1 METVGIICEYNPFH
15 NGHLKQLR
23 AIDGVKVCLMSGNY
37 VQRGEPALLDK
48 FARAK
53 AAVLCGADLVLELP
67 LTYAISSAEG
77 FAAGGVEVFTRMGC
91 IDTLCFGSESGEIS
105 SIMSTAELLLTENF
119 QDALRRALVGGVSFP
134 RARQN
139 ALEALGGDG
148 SVLEA
153 PNDILAVEYC
163 KAILRQQS
171 PIKPMTVR
179 RTGSYHESAERENPS
194 ASVLRTRSDWHSF
207 VPEAALHVFG
217 SVPRY
222 TVKAGERAW
231 LARLRAMTEEEFARL
246 PYGSEGLWR
255 KVMRACRTEATL
267 KDILNA
273 AKSKRYTHTRL
284 MRMLLCAYLGISA
297 EMLPQR
303 APYVRVLAMNAQGAA
318 VVRKARK
325 NGTIPLIHAGERAEQ
340 PYAALE
346 RRADALYGLFCE
358 NQPARADFAEHAR
371 VFVQK
376 ADSACVSQLGA
387 L

>member
-67 LTYAISSAEG
+67 LTYAVSSAEG

-91 IDTLCFGSESGEIS
+91 IDALCFGSESGEIS
-105 SIMSTAELLLTENF
+105 NIMSTARLLLTERF
-119 QDALRRALVGGVSFP
+119 QNALRSALTGGVSFP

-139 ALEALGGDG
+139 ALTALGGDG
-148 SVLEA
+148 GVLEA

-194 ASVLRTRSDWHSF
+194 ASVLRTLSDWHGYL
-207 VPEAALHVFG
+207 PEAALQVFYDA
-217 SVPRY
+217 PRY

-231 LARLRAMTEEEFARL
+231 LARLRAMTEEEFKRL

-255 KVMRACRTEATL
+255 KVMLACHTEATL
-267 KDILNA
+267 EDILNA

-284 MRMLLCAYLGISA
+284 KRMLLCAYLGISA
-297 EMLPQR
+297 EMLQQR
-303 APYVRVLAMNAQGAA
+303 APYVRVLAMNTQGAA
-318 VVRKARK
+318 VVREARK
-325 NGTIPLIHAGERAEQ
+325 NGTIPLIHASERIEQ
-340 PYAALE
+340 TYAALE
-346 RRADALYGLFCE
+346 RRANALYGLFCE
-358 NQPARADFAEHAR
+358 SQPLRADFAEHTR

-376 ADSACVSQLGA
+376 ADSTCVSQPNA